1 MIVKLLRRVLQIH
14 SFVHVSVAL
23 EAPGSADAEAPRSSV
38 VEAPG
43 IAVVRAL
50 GSVAVEAPCSVVAEA
65 PGSVDVEAPESADSA
80 VASTDE
86 KDDPRAASD
95 AIDVVDENVCDS
107 EFGGSTAAS
116 RKTSSE
122 HFRCF

>member
-86 KDDPRAASD
+86 KDDPMRLMLSTKMSVIRNLEEAWPHPGRRRPSTFAAF
-95 AIDVVDENVCDS
+95 E
-107 EFGGSTAAS
+107 E
-116 RKTSSE
+116 
-122 HFRCF
+122 